1 MRGPV
6 FTSAIAHGVIV
17 AIVYFGLPKW
27 FEPDEP
33 EETPIIVELVQ
44 IADQTIA
51 QAPTP
56 IVETPKPVTEPPAP
70 QPAPQAAPPPP
81 PPPPA
86 PQPEP
91 TPPAPVPEP
100 EPPPPEPTPAPQV
113 AMLEPPPTPVVR
125 PTPPPP
131 PAPVVTAPPKPKAKP
146 EAPKVVATPKPKAK
160 PDAPK
165 QAPAF
170 DPTAIAALLDRT
182 RQPTPAPTPTPAPKQ
197 AAPTPQPQPAAP
209 PPVISPT
216 PTPARD
222 VPLAI
227 SEIDAFRAQVE
238 RCWSIPAGA
247 RDAQNLR
254 VTLRLFMTQDGNLL
268 RPPEVV
274 DGARMNRAG
283 EETFRAAAES
293 AVRAVQR
300 CAPYRM
306 LPVQK
311 YDTWREI
318 ELTFD
323 PSKVL
328 G

>member
-33 EETPIIVELVQ
+33 EETPIVVELVE

-56 IVETPKPVTEPPAP
+56 IADAPKPVTEPPAP
-70 QPAPQAAPPPP
+70 QQPAPQAAP

-100 EPPPPEPTPAPQV
+100 EPPPPQPTPAPQV

-131 PAPVVTAPPKPKAKP
+131 PAPVVAAPPKPKTKP
-146 EAPKVVATPKPKAK
+146 DAPKVVATPKPKAK

-170 DPTAIAALLDRT
+170 DPTAMAALLDRT

-197 AAPTPQPQPAAP
+197 ATPTPAQAQAAAP

-238 RCWSIPAGA
+238 KCWSIPAGA

-268 RPPEVV
+268 RPPEVL

>member
-33 EETPIIVELVQ
+33 EETPIVVELVE

-56 IVETPKPVTEPPAP
+56 IADAPKPVTEPPAP
-70 QPAPQAAPPPP
+70 QQPAPQAAP

-100 EPPPPEPTPAPQV
+100 EPPPPQPTPAPQV

-131 PAPVVTAPPKPKAKP
+131 PAPVVAAPPKPKTKP
-146 EAPKVVATPKPKAK
+146 DAPKVVATPKPKAK

-170 DPTAIAALLDRT
+170 DPTAMAALLDRT

-197 AAPTPQPQPAAP
+197 ATPTPAQAQAAAP

-227 SEIDAFRAQVE
+227 SAIDAFRAQVE
-238 RCWSIPAGA
+238 KCWSIPAGA

-268 RPPEVV
+268 RPPEVL

>member
-33 EETPIIVELVQ
+33 EETPIVVELVE

-56 IVETPKPVTEPPAP
+56 IADAPKPVTEPPAP
-70 QPAPQAAPPPP
+70 QQPAPQAAP

-100 EPPPPEPTPAPQV
+100 EPPPPQPTPAPQV

-131 PAPVVTAPPKPKAKP
+131 PAPVVAAPPKPKTKP
-146 EAPKVVATPKPKAK
+146 DAPKVVATPKPKAK

-170 DPTAIAALLDRT
+170 DPTAMAALLDRT

-197 AAPTPQPQPAAP
+197 ATPTPAQAQAAAP

-227 SEIDAFRAQVE
+227 SAIDAFRAQVE
-238 RCWSIPAGA
+238 KCWLIPAGA

-268 RPPEVV
+268 RPPEVL
-274 DGARMNRAG
+274 DGARMKRAG